1 MTLKASHAPDSAEE
15 ITQIETLTYRRDGE
29 KGNRDMKYGE
39 FPMIT
44 REEMTDISML
54 KDHILYS
61 DEIEDMPKEVQEAS
75 QHLGKEDFKARTEDT
90 IDHRA
95 YSQGYAEGKEFDP
108 SRRLPG
114 EAAECV

>member
-1 MTLKASHAPDSAEE
+1 MTLKASHTSNGTDG
-15 ITQIETLTYRRDGE
+15 ITQTEALTYRRDGE

-61 DEIEDMPKEVQEAS
+61 DEIEDMPKEEQEQVYRYCKLHAT
-75 QHLGKEDFKARTEDT
+75 F
-90 IDHRA
+90 RA
-95 YSQGYAEGKEFDP
+95 CQANLKQLRYAVTRIYFGW
-108 SRRLPG
+108 
-114 EAAECV
+114 

>member
-61 DEIEDMPKEVQEAS
+61 DEIEDMPNEEQEQVYRYCKLHAT
-75 QHLGKEDFKARTEDT
+75 F
-90 IDHRA
+90 RA
-95 YSQGYAEGKEFDP
+95 CQANLKQLRYAVTRIYFGW
-108 SRRLPG
+108 
-114 EAAECV
+114 